1 METQVK
7 KTNRVMSTS
16 LVGKAMDASFE
27 DIRRRAAEGKKVI
40 WANGLPAFTLARATN
55 VSALHVEGF
64 MAGLAARK
72 LEKPLQDAAEDFG
85 MLPDGCSYARSTI
98 GLARIVK
105 GDFHLDSSVNQD
117 ALLMPKPDL
126 YVNSSV
132 GCGTARLWGESMAVL
147 CDIPVYHFEPR
158 FIWDDSELEYSMADF
173 IRQERDFIAVLEK
186 LTGQR
191 YDWNRLKELLVEVK
205 KAATLR
211 NEIMEL
217 SRYIPAPA
225 SFFDLATSIG
235 AVVQLGGYPEGRE
248 LLAKVKEEVEQRVSQ
263 GIGAVP
269 TEKYRLY
276 WGGIMSW
283 NKLGVLAK
291 KFAEMDA
298 CVVAGAYTHL
308 GWWPRPDLIDPEK
321 PLESVAYNCCDT
333 YHVRNMPHR
342 VKDICDLCQKYSI
355 EGLVMSD
362 VQTCRLNNGPNF
374 MIMDGVARTLG
385 LPAIT
390 IGGDTVDGRFYNDAQ
405 VDTRVQA
412 LLETID
418 ARRKSGRYS
427 TSEAQ

>member
-1 METQVK
+1 V
-7 KTNRVMSTS
+7 
-16 LVGKAMDASFE
+16 
-27 DIRRRAAEGKKVI
+27 
-40 WANGLPAFTLARATN
+40 
-55 VSALHVEGF
+55 LHVEGF

-72 LEKPLQDAAEDFG
+72 LEKPLQDAAEAFG
-85 MLPDGCSYARSTI
+85 MSSDACSYARSTI
-98 GLARIVK
+98 GLARIAK
-105 GDFHLDSSVNQD
+105 GDFSLDPSVNQD
-117 ALLMPKPDL
+117 AFLMPKPDL

-158 FIWDDSELEYSMADF
+158 FIWDESDLKHSMVDF

-186 LTGQR
+186 MTGQP

-217 SRYIPAPA
+217 CRHIPAPA

-235 AVVQLGGYPEGRE
+235 AVVQLGGYPEGAH
-248 LLAKVKEEVEQRVSQ
+248 LLAKVKEEVEQRAAQ
-263 GIGAVP
+263 GIGAVVG
-269 TEKYRLY
+269 EKYRLY

-291 KFAEMDA
+291 KFAALDA
-298 CVVAGAYTHL
+298 CVVASAYTHL

-333 YHVRNMPHR
+333 YHVHNMPHR
-342 VKDICDLCQKYSI
+342 VEDVCALCQKYSI
-355 EGLVMSD
+355 DGLVMSE

-374 MIMDGVARTLG
+374 VIMDGVARKLG
-385 LPAIT
+385 IPGIT
-390 IGGDTVDGRFYNDAQ
+390 ISGDPVDGSFYSDAQ

-412 LLETID
+412 LLETIE
-418 ARRKSGRYS
+418 ARKSKRSGGSRM
-427 TSEAQ
+427 